1 MSPLEFTPRRR
12 HLVRFSPK
20 RVAHVFTDVLIIG
33 GGIAG
38 LRAVLALE
46 AGVSAV
52 VVTKDLLK
60 VSNSAQAQG
69 GIAGVLDPLD
79 DFANHTAD
87 TIAAGKGLCDPGVV
101 ETVVREAPGRIRELI
116 GIGTRFDEIDGRID
130 LTREGGHS
138 HRRIVHANGDA
149 TGGEVMRAL
158 QEAALNREGV
168 QVWQNTFTIDLLTVA
183 GRCRGAIVHDPKR
196 PTTCVWA
203 KQTILA
209 TGGAGRLFRETTNP
223 EIATADGHA
232 IAFRA
237 GARLRDMEFMQ
248 FHPTVLYIA
257 GSSRHLIT
265 EAVRGEGAWLRDG
278 DGHRFMP
285 DYDPAAELAPRD
297 VVSQAITE
305 QMAVTKHPCV
315 YLDLSHL
322 DSDFVR
328 SRFPHIGRVCAE
340 FGLDI
345 TCDQIPVRPGAH
357 YMIGGV
363 IAGVNGETSLPG
375 LWAAGEVTSTGLH
388 GANRLA
394 SNSLIEGLVYGARA
408 GEVASRAAQETPD
421 DFAVPAI
428 GSDWEPFEGD
438 DEELNLTDLRNALSS
453 LMWRQVGIERTEEA
467 MQDAAEQVEFWDR
480 FVSNREFAEVAG
492 WELQNLLLV
501 AQLMI
506 VSARARTESRGV
518 HLRRDF
524 PETDPQQ
531 ATPITIGRPVIS
543 SEARDLDDAE
553 STNT

>member
-20 RVAHVFTDVLIIG
+20 RVAHVFTDVLVIG

-79 DFANHTAD
+79 DFAHHTAD
-87 TIAAGKGLCDPGVV
+87 TIAAGKGLCDPEVV

-116 GIGTRFDEIDGRID
+116 GIGTRFDETDGRID

-158 QEAALNREGV
+158 QEAALQRDGV
-168 QVWQNTFTIDLLTVA
+168 QVWQNTFTIDLLTVE
-183 GRCRGAIVHDPKR
+183 GVCRGAIVHDPER
-196 PTTCVWA
+196 PRTCVWA

-237 GARLRDMEFMQ
+237 GAQLRDMEFMQ

-265 EAVRGEGAWLRDG
+265 EAVRGEGAWLRDC

-285 DYDPAAELAPRD
+285 DYNPAAELAPRD

-305 QMAVTKHPCV
+305 QMSVTNHPCV

-322 DSDFVR
+322 DHDFVR

-363 IAGVNGETSLPG
+363 TAGVDGETSLPG

-394 SNSLIEGLVYGARA
+394 SNSLVEGLVCGARA
-408 GEVASRAAQETPD
+408 GEAASRAARETPD

-428 GSDWEPFEGD
+428 GSDWDVFEGD

-467 MQDAAEQVEFWDR
+467 MEDAAEQVEFWDR

-531 ATPITIGRPVIS
+531 ATPIAMVRP
-543 SEARDLDDAE
+543 DGPG
-553 STNT
+553 

>member
-20 RVAHVFTDVLIIG
+20 RVAHVFTDVLVIG

-79 DFANHTAD
+79 DFAHHTAD
-87 TIAAGKGLCDPGVV
+87 TIAAGKGLCDPEVV

-116 GIGTRFDEIDGRID
+116 GIGTRFDETDGRID

-158 QEAALNREGV
+158 QEAALQRDGV
-168 QVWQNTFTIDLLTVA
+168 QVWQNTFTIDLLTVE
-183 GRCRGAIVHDPKR
+183 GVCRGAIVHDPER
-196 PTTCVWA
+196 PRTCVWA

-237 GARLRDMEFMQ
+237 GAQLRDMEFMQ

-265 EAVRGEGAWLRDG
+265 EAVRGEGAWLRDC

-285 DYDPAAELAPRD
+285 DYNPAAELAPRD

-305 QMAVTKHPCV
+305 QMSVTNHPCV

-322 DSDFVR
+322 DHDFVR

-363 IAGVNGETSLPG
+363 TAGVDGETSLPG

-394 SNSLIEGLVYGARA
+394 SNSLVEGLVCGARA
-408 GEVASRAAQETPD
+408 GEAASRAARETPD

-428 GSDWEPFEGD
+428 GSDWEVFEGD

-467 MQDAAEQVEFWDR
+467 MEDAAEQVEFWDR

-506 VSARARTESRGV
+506 ASARARTESRGV

-531 ATPITIGRPVIS
+531 ATPITMARP
-543 SEARDLDDAE
+543 DGPG
-553 STNT
+553 

>member
-1 MSPLEFTPRRR
+1 VSLLEFTPRRR

-20 RVAHVFTDVLIIG
+20 RVAHVFTDVLVIG

-38 LRAVLALE
+38 LRAVLALDDE
-46 AGVSAV
+46 VSAV

-87 TIAAGKGLCDPGVV
+87 TIAAGKGLCNPEVV
-101 ETVVREAPGRIRELI
+101 ETVVREAPERIRELI
-116 GIGTRFDEIDGRID
+116 EIGTRFDETDGQID

-138 HRRIVHANGDA
+138 HRRIVHADGDA
-149 TGGEVMRAL
+149 TGREVMRAL
-158 QEAALNREGV
+158 QQAALERERV
-168 QVWQNTFTIDLLTVA
+168 QVWQNTFTIDLLSVA
-183 GRCRGAIVHDPKR
+183 GRCRGAIVHDPDR
-196 PTTCVWA
+196 PRTCVWA

-237 GARLRDMEFMQ
+237 GAELKDMEFMQ

-257 GSSRHLIT
+257 GSSRHLIS

-278 DGHRFMP
+278 NGHRFMP
-285 DYDPAAELAPRD
+285 DYNPAAELAPRD
-297 VVSQAITE
+297 VVSQAITK
-305 QMAVTKHPCV
+305 QMAVTNHPCV

-322 DSDFVR
+322 DPDFVR
-328 SRFPHIGRVCAE
+328 SRFPHIGRVCAD

-345 TCDQIPVRPGAH
+345 ASDQIPVRPGAH

-363 IAGVNGETSLPG
+363 TVDAGGQTSLPG
-375 LWAAGEVTSTGLH
+375 LLAAGEVTSTGLH

-394 SNSLIEGLVYGARA
+394 SNSLIEGLVYGART
-408 GEVASRAAQETPD
+408 GEAASRAAREMAD
-421 DFAVPAI
+421 DFAVPAV
-428 GSDWEPFEGD
+428 GSDWEPGDGD

-453 LMWRQVGIERTEEA
+453 LMWRQVGIERTEDE
-467 MQDAAEQVEFWDR
+467 MKDAAEQVEFWDR
-480 FVSNREFAEVAG
+480 FVSNREFAEVPG

-506 VSARARTESRGV
+506 VAARTRTESRGV

-524 PETDPQQ
+524 PETDSEQ
-531 ATPITIGRPVIS
+531 AIPIRI
-543 SEARDLDDAE
+543 A
-553 STNT
+553 ST

>member
-1 MSPLEFTPRRR
+1 MTSIEFSLRRR
-12 HLVRFSPK
+12 HLVSIVPTE
-20 RVAHVFTDVLIIG
+20 VSHVFTDVLVIG

-38 LRAVLALE
+38 LRAALGLE
-46 AGVSAV
+46 PGLTAV
-52 VVTKDLLK
+52 VVTKDLLTL
-60 VSNSAQAQG
+60 SNSAEAQG

-87 TIAAGKGLCDPGVV
+87 TIAAGKGLCDHDVV
-101 ETVVREAPGRIRELI
+101 EMVVREAPERIRELI
-116 GIGTRFDEIDGRID
+116 GIGTRFDETDGLID

-138 HRRIVHANGDA
+138 HRRVVHANGDA
-149 TGGEVMRAL
+149 TGREVMRAL
-158 QEAALNREGV
+158 QEAAVQRDGV
-168 QVWQNTFTIDLLTVA
+168 QVWQNTFTIDLLTVD
-183 GRCRGAIVHDPKR
+183 GHCRGAIVHDPER

-209 TGGAGRLFRETTNP
+209 TGGAGQLFRETTNP

-237 GARLRDMEFMQ
+237 GASLRDMEFMQ

-265 EAVRGEGAWLRDG
+265 EAIRGEGAWLRDCH
-278 DGHRFMP
+278 GHRFMP
-285 DYDPAAELAPRD
+285 DFDQAAELAPRD
-297 VVSQAITE
+297 VVSQAITQ
-305 QMAVTKHPCV
+305 QMAKTNHPCV

-322 DSDFVR
+322 DADFVR
-328 SRFPHIGRVCAE
+328 SRFPHIASVCAD
-340 FGLDI
+340 FGLDV

-363 IAGVNGETSLPG
+363 TVDGQGRTTLPG

-394 SNSLIEGLVYGARA
+394 SNSLGEGLVYGARA
-408 GEVASRAAQETPD
+408 GEAASKAARLIPD
-421 DFAVPAI
+421 DFAVPTFS
-428 GSDWEPFEGD
+428 SDSDLFERDD
-438 DEELNLTDLRNALSS
+438 DELNITDLRNSLSS
-453 LMWRQVGIERTEEA
+453 LMWRQVGIERTETS
-467 MQDAAEQVEFWDR
+467 MQEAAERVEFWDG
-480 FVSNREFAEVAG
+480 FVSNRELSEMAG

-506 VSARARTESRGV
+506 ASARARTESRGV

-524 PETDPQQ
+524 PQTDAAQ
-531 ATPITIGRPVIS
+531 ARH
-543 SEARDLDDAE
+543 LDIIAT
-553 STNT
+553 S

>member
-1 MSPLEFTPRRR
+1 MTPIEFSLRRR
-12 HLVRFSPK
+12 HLVSIVPTE
-20 RVAHVFTDVLIIG
+20 VAHVFTDVLVIG

-38 LRAVLALE
+38 LRAVLALGPE
-46 AGVSAV
+46 LTAV
-52 VVTKDLLK
+52 VVTKDLLTL
-60 VSNSAQAQG
+60 SNSAEAQG

-87 TIAAGKGLCDPGVV
+87 TIAAGKGLCDHDVV
-101 ETVVREAPGRIRELI
+101 EMVVREAPGRIRELM
-116 GIGTRFDEIDGRID
+116 GIGTRFDETDGLID

-138 HRRIVHANGDA
+138 HRRVVHANGDA
-149 TGGEVMRAL
+149 TGREVMRAL
-158 QEAALNREGV
+158 QEAAVGRDGV
-168 QVWQNTFTIDLLTVA
+168 QVWQNTFTIDLLTVD
-183 GRCRGAIVHDPKR
+183 GHCRGAIVHDPGR

-203 KQTILA
+203 KQTIMA
-209 TGGAGRLFRETTNP
+209 TGGAGQLFRETTNP

-237 GARLRDMEFMQ
+237 GAGLRDMEFMQ

-265 EAVRGEGAWLRDG
+265 EAIRGEGAWLRDCH
-278 DGHRFMP
+278 GHRFMP
-285 DYDPAAELAPRD
+285 DFDEAAELAPRD

-305 QMAVTKHPCV
+305 QMAKTNHPCV

-322 DSDFVR
+322 DADFVR
-328 SRFPHIGRVCAE
+328 SRFPHIARVCAD
-340 FGLDI
+340 FGLDV

-363 IAGVNGETSLPG
+363 TVDDQGRTTLPG

-394 SNSLIEGLVYGARA
+394 SNSLVEGLVYGARA
-408 GEVASRAAQETPD
+408 GEAASKAARMIPD
-421 DFAVPAI
+421 DFAVPTIA
-428 GSDWEPFEGD
+428 SDPELFEKDD
-438 DEELNLTDLRNALSS
+438 DELNITDLRNSLSS
-453 LMWRQVGIERTEEA
+453 LMWRQVGIERTEKS
-467 MQDAAEQVEFWDR
+467 MQEAAERVEFWDG
-480 FVSNREFAEVAG
+480 FVSNRELSEMAG

-506 VSARARTESRGV
+506 ASARTRTESRGV

-524 PETDPQQ
+524 PETDSAQ
-531 ATPITIGRPVIS
+531 AS
-543 SEARDLDDAE
+543 HLDIIA
-553 STNT
+553 TG

>member
-1 MSPLEFTPRRR
+1 VTPLEFTPRHR

-46 AGVSAV
+46 PGLSAV

-79 DFANHTAD
+79 DFSHHTAD
-87 TIAAGKGLCDPGVV
+87 TIAAGKGLCDPAVV
-101 ETVVREAPGRIRELI
+101 EMVVKEAPQRIRELI
-116 GIGTRFDEIDGRID
+116 EIGTRFDETDGQID

-138 HRRIVHANGDA
+138 HRRIVHAHGDA
-149 TGGEVMRAL
+149 TGREVMRAL
-158 QEAALNREGV
+158 QETAVERDGV
-168 QVWQNTFTIDLLTVA
+168 QVWQNTFTIDLLTV
-183 GRCRGAIVHDPKR
+183 GGNCRGAIVHDPER

-237 GARLRDMEFMQ
+237 GAELRDMEFMQ

-278 DGHRFMP
+278 NGHRFMP
-285 DYDPAAELAPRD
+285 DYDQAAELAPRD
-297 VVSQAITE
+297 VVSKAITE
-305 QMAVTKHPCV
+305 QMSRTNHPCV

-322 DSDFVR
+322 DPDFVR
-328 SRFPHIGRVCAE
+328 RRFPHIAKVCAD

-345 TCDQIPVRPGAH
+345 ASDQVPVRPGAH

-363 IAGVNGETSLPG
+363 TTDEQGRTSLPG

-394 SNSLIEGLVYGARA
+394 SNSLIEGLVFGARA
-408 GEVASRAAQETPD
+408 GEAASRAAREIPN

-428 GSDWEPFEGD
+428 GSDWESVEGD
-438 DEELNLTDLRNALSS
+438 DEELNITDLRNALSS
-453 LMWRQVGIERTEEA
+453 LMWRQVGIERTEET
-467 MQDAAEQVEFWDR
+467 MRDAAEQVEFWDR
-480 FVSNREFAEVAG
+480 FVSNREFADVSG

-506 VSARARTESRGV
+506 AAARSRTESRGV
-518 HLRRDF
+518 HFRKDF
-524 PETDPQQ
+524 PETDSEQ
-531 ATPITIGRPVIS
+531 AIPIEIASILGPG
-543 SEARDLDDAE
+543 
-553 STNT
+553 